1 MYRSTSNPVNPCAD
15 ARMAHGTYAGAM
27 ADNQAAGD
35 QDLQRRQAKAV
46 RWTSVAGSTALFGL
60 MMYGAV
66 SYMPQQSPLAMAVT
80 AIAPG
85 PRHGRDGLAPR
96 TPPVGHPGRPPG
108 YYIHHEA
115 SPRPWPP
122 SSSLGS
128 PNCAPR
134 APPPRRVKD
143 PRRVQSPAGPGQ
155 QISVRR
161 ESRPTLTMTGLP
173 RPANPWTT
181 LIHRAYP
188 PPSCTALTAS
198 RTTESTR

>member
-66 SYMPQQSPLAMAVT
+66 SYMPQQSPLAMAAT
-80 AIAPG
+80 AIALGLAMAGMGWHLAHRRWDTPDGPPGTTSTTKPRPDPG
-85 PRHGRDGLAPR
+85 P
-96 TPPVGHPGRPPG
+96 PPHRGARRP
-108 YYIHHEA
+108 A
-115 SPRPWPP
+115 RP
-122 SSSLGS
+122 
-128 PNCAPR
+128 A
-134 APPPRRVKD
+134 RRVDD
-143 PRRVQSPAGPGQ
+143 PRRVQFPAGPGQ